1 MYYRKKVSIMMT
13 NIPQP
18 NQIYKHFKGNYYRVV
33 TIATHSETREQLVIY
48 QALYGDGGIYARP
61 LSMFTSPVDH
71 VKYPDVKQE
80 LRFEPV
86 TDPVILSAEEAV
98 KLGDAQQETM
108 QSVTTDNQ
116 TAKADASTEETW
128 TVHPA
133 VMEYLDADTYG
144 EKLRILCS
152 VRDEITKQMLETM
165 SIAIDV
171 QLNEEDDLDAQF
183 EDLKYCLSNKEQFE
197 CTRLR

>member
-1 MYYRKKVSIMMT
+1 MT

-108 QSVTTDNQ
+108 QSVATDNQ

>member
-1 MYYRKKVSIMMT
+1 MT

-98 KLGDAQQETM
+98 QLGDAQQ
-108 QSVTTDNQ
+108 
-116 TAKADASTEETW
+116 KAEKPVGVHQEEETW

>member
-1 MYYRKKVSIMMT
+1 MT

-98 KLGDAQQETM
+98 QLGDAQQKAEKPVGVHQGSG
-108 QSVTTDNQ
+108 QSVATDNQ

-171 QLNEEDDLDAQF
+171 QLNEEDDLEAQF

>member
-1 MYYRKKVSIMMT
+1 MMT